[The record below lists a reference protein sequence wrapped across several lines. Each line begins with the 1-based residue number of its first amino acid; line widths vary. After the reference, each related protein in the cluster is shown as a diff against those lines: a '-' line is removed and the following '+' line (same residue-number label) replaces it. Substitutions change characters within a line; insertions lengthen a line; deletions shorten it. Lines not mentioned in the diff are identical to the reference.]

1 MLEVDTNK
9 PIMVD
14 ENHMRKHRVMKR
26 KLLQFI
32 TTHKEAQAQLDKA
45 AKKIRILEKR
55 NKQKQLNKPSN
66 DMDISPME
74 EGEEEEEND
83 DDDNDDDDD
92 GDIEEGEG
100 EEDEDEDEDELE
112 DDDDE
117 ELDTLLTANSSAKR
131 IARRRAPSL
140 SEIKRDENGHPILPI
155 QFGQVK
161 LISLGTINHTDPA
174 YHNERYIW
182 PVGYVV
188 ERTYMSMIDPEN
200 QTDYICKIEAA
211 EDDNGPIFI
220 IQPKDD
226 PDTILTGKTPTSCW
240 GTVIKGANKVRR
252 KSCRNAIS
260 GPEYF
265 GFGNNVIR
273 TLIEEL
279 ENADKCEK
287 YVSS

>member
-45 AKKIRILEKR
+45 AKKIRILEKK
-55 NKQKQLNKPSN
+55 NKLLKKRLNKPSN

-74 EGEEEEEND
+74 EEEEEED
-83 DDDNDDDDD
+83 DDDDDDGDDDDDD
-92 GDIEEGEG
+92 GDIEEGER
-100 EEDEDEDEDELE
+100 DEDEDEDELDE
-112 DDDDE
+112 DDDE
-117 ELDTLLTANSSAKR
+117 ELDTLLTANSNSKR

-188 ERTYMSMIDPEN
+188 ERTYMSMVDPEN
-200 QTDYICKIEAA
+200 QTDYICKIETA
-211 EDDNGPIFI
+211 EDDNGPIVS
-220 IQPKDD
+220 
-226 PDTILTGKTPTSCW
+226 LSL
-240 GTVIKGANKVRR
+240 NK
-252 KSCRNAIS
+252 NYTYIHI
-260 GPEYF
+260 
-265 GFGNNVIR
+265 NI
-273 TLIEEL
+273 
-279 ENADKCEK
+279 
-287 YVSS
+287 